1 MKYNKLLITF
11 FIFCTITQTGKTQRV
26 YEQSES
32 LTLEERLQYGGKY
45 LKTYSNTM
53 NFGYL
58 FMLVGSGVS
67 IGGAVNNANLVSKGK
82 EPNVNIVYVGAGIAG
97 LGFIIQMIASA
108 HIGRAGRYLQ
118 GGKIAIPLNRDVNRE
133 NRGTKKGIGHQERK
147 IQLKL
152 PNPTN

>member
-1 MKYNKLLITF
+1 MKYNKFLISL
-11 FIFCTITQTGKTQRV
+11 FIYFIISQSGIAQRV
-26 YEQSES
+26 YERTES
-32 LTLEERLQYGGKY
+32 LTQEERLQYAGKY